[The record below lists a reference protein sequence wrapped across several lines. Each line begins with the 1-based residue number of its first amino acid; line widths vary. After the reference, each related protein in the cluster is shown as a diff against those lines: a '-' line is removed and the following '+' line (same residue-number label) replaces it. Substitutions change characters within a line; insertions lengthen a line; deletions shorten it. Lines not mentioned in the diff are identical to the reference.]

1 MTANRIH
8 VAFFEIR
15 RVLTRTLFGMLLPL
29 ALAAAPPPLL
39 PPLPGGAM
47 PGGAQPIVPPPIL
60 PLPETNL
67 QIDIPPVSER
77 PLQTGQGAR
86 VFVRKFVITGVIG
99 DRRSSIIPA
108 DIQAAVD
115 RRFAQISA
123 LVDEQRKAAQNLINQ
138 GSESFTQDE
147 REKISK
153 FMQGVKTESPEEQKK
168 AYQEFIQKLQQDRLE
183 QLQGLTIGQL
193 QQIADVVTKYYHDR
207 GYFLARAIIPTQE
220 VNDGVINIRVLEGRL
235 EKVVP
240 SGNKRYS
247 DAVLSKPFQPLIGD
261 LVTVRQTENALLDLT
276 QYPGLS
282 AYGVFRPG
290 DYVGTT
296 DLNINV
302 QQERPYDANV
312 RADNEGTQYTGRNRL
327 IGTVDW
333 NNPTGD
339 ADLLRL
345 QALKTFNPDNSIFGD
360 IRYEH
365 PFYDP
370 SNTIAM
376 DISTNS
382 FDVSGSGVTPGTL
395 GGISKIATLSLQHAF
410 ERSREQNILGTI
422 DLSRQRADTQ
432 FQGQNISQD
441 DTAIL
446 GFQLNYDSIN
456 SSLGIINTG
465 YIRLERGLSGVLGV
479 PSNSKIENKQV
490 SPPPSRYGSNG
501 QPALPDFTILIINY
515 QLYKSLPD
523 NQALLL
529 RLDGQYSPDMLT
541 SLNQF
546 VIGGPDSVRAV
557 PTSQFITDKGLFG
570 SLEYSVRAPGFAD
583 KPAFGGYSWGQ
594 VLRFKIFS
602 DAAVGLLNDPVNPN
616 YGRVT
621 AEGNGVGV
629 EFTWPGKF
637 VANLQWA
644 HLNGGARPGVSPS
657 DPTAIPDSSQIWADV
672 TFSF

>member
-1 MTANRIH
+1 
-8 VAFFEIR
+8 
-15 RVLTRTLFGMLLPL
+15 MLLPL
-29 ALAAAPPPLL
+29 ALSAAPPPLP
-39 PPLPGGAM
+39 PPLPGSAS
-47 PGGAQPIVPPPIL
+47 PGGAQPIIPPPIL
-60 PLPETNL
+60 PQPETNL

-77 PLQTGQGAR
+77 PLQSGQGAR
-86 VFVRKFVITGVIG
+86 VFVRRFVITGVIG
-99 DRRSSIIPA
+99 DRRHGIIPA
-108 DIQAAVD
+108 DIQTVVD
-115 RRFAQISA
+115 TRFAQINA
-123 LVDEQRKAAQNLINQ
+123 LVDEQRKAAQKLMDQ
-138 GSESFTQDE
+138 GTGGFTPDE

-153 FMQGVKTESPEEQKK
+153 FMQGVKTETPEAQKK
-168 AYQEFIQKLQQDRLE
+168 AYQEFIQKLQQERLQ

-207 GYFLARAIIPTQE
+207 GYFLARAIIPSQE

-235 EKVVP
+235 AKVVP
-240 SGNKRYS
+240 ISNKRYS
-247 DAVLSKPFQPLIGD
+247 DAVLSRPFQPMIGD
-261 LVTVRQTENALLDLT
+261 LVTVKQTENALLDLT

-282 AYGVFRPG
+282 ASGVFRPG

-296 DLNINV
+296 ALDINV

-339 ADLLRL
+339 ADLLRV
-345 QALKTFNPDNSIFGD
+345 QALKAFNPDNSIFGD

-376 DISTNS
+376 DISRNS
-382 FDVSGSGVTPGTL
+382 FDVSGAGISSGTL
-395 GGISKIATLSLQHAF
+395 GGISKVATLSLQHAF
-410 ERSREQNILGTI
+410 ERSREQNIVGTI

-432 FQGQNISQD
+432 FEGQNITQD

-446 GFQLNYDSIN
+446 GFQLNFDSIN
-456 SSLGIINTG
+456 SSLGVINTG
-465 YIRLERGLSGVLGV
+465 YIRLDRGLPGVLGV
-479 PSNSKIENKQV
+479 PSDSEIENRQV

-501 QPALPDFTILIINY
+501 QPALPDFTILTINY
-515 QLYKSLPD
+515 QIYKSLPG
-523 NQALLL
+523 NQALLF
-529 RLDGQYSPDMLT
+529 RVNGQYSRDMLT

-546 VIGGPDSVRAV
+546 VIGGADSVRAV
-557 PTSQFITDKGLFG
+557 PTSQFLMDKGLFG

-583 KPAFGGYSWGQ
+583 KPAFSGYSWGQ

-602 DAAVGLLNDPVNPN
+602 DAAVGLLNNPVILNS
-616 YGRVT
+616 GRVT
-621 AEGNGVGV
+621 VVGNGVGV

-637 VANLQWA
+637 TANLQWA
-644 HLNGGARPGVSPS
+644 HLNGGARTGATPF